1 MNSLQNGLTP
11 LHLCSQEDKPNVAAI
26 LIKNNAEVDATTKA
40 GYTPLH
46 VASHFGQV
54 NTVRFLLEQGADV
67 KKCTSIGYT
76 PLHQA
81 AQQGHAT
88 IVQLL
93 LDNGASPNA
102 QTSVSC
108 HIILKKIN
116 KENSSKSLP
125 PKLQPSMLSSKSDF
139 T

>member
-1 MNSLQNGLTP
+1 M
-11 LHLCSQEDKPNVAAI
+11 HLCAQEDKPNVASI
-26 LIKNNAEVDATTKA
+26 LVKNGAQVDATTKA

-54 NTVRFLLEQGADV
+54 NTVRFLLQEGADV
-67 KKCTSIGYT
+67 SKATAIGYT

-93 LDNGASPNA
+93 LNHGASANT
-102 QTSVSC
+102 QTTVR
-108 HIILKKIN
+108 ILKFQSFLPAFDTN
-116 KENSSKSLP
+116 TANRLQSLRGSSGHY
-125 PKLQPSMLSSKSDF
+125 
-139 T
+139 